1 MFEKHVQLLAEG
13 QERAKLILMVEDD
26 ADIGFFLEQI
36 IVQETFHQ
44 PLLVTSG
51 FQALQVIHDIT
62 PDLLFLDYQLPG
74 MNGLELYDHLHT
86 MKGLEEVPAIMVS
99 ARLPRQELDRRNIV
113 GMSKPLD
120 LDELLET
127 IEQLVA

>member
-1 MFEKHVQLLAEG
+1 
-13 QERAKLILMVEDD
+13 
-26 ADIGFFLEQI
+26 
-36 IVQETFHQ
+36 
-44 PLLVTSG
+44 
-51 FQALQVIHDIT
+51 
-62 PDLLFLDYQLPG
+62 

-86 MKGLEEVPAIMVS
+86 MKGLEEVPVIMVS
-99 ARLPRQELDRRNIV
+99 ARLPRRELAHRNIV

>member
-1 MFEKHVQLLAEG
+1 MFEKHVQLPAEG
-13 QERAKLILMVEDD
+13 QERAKVILMVEDD
-26 ADIGFFLEQI
+26 ADIGFFLEQS

-51 FQALQVIHDIT
+51 FQALQAIHGII
-62 PDLLFLDYQLPG
+62 PDLLLLDYQLPG
-74 MNGLELYDHLHT
+74 MNGLELYDSLHA
-86 MKGLEEVPAIMVS
+86 MKGLEEVPAIMMS
-99 ARLPRQELDRRNIV
+99 ARLPRQELALRNIV

-127 IEQLVA
+127 IEQLVV

>member
-1 MFEKHVQLLAEG
+1 
-13 QERAKLILMVEDD
+13 MVEDD
-26 ADIGFFLEQI
+26 ADIGFFLEQS

-51 FQALQVIHDIT
+51 FQALQAIHGII
-62 PDLLFLDYQLPG
+62 PDLLLLDYQLPG
-74 MNGLELYDHLHT
+74 MNGLELYDSLHA
-86 MKGLEEVPAIMVS
+86 MKGLEEVPAIMMS
-99 ARLPRQELDRRNIV
+99 ARLPRQELALRNIV

-127 IEQLVA
+127 IEQLVV